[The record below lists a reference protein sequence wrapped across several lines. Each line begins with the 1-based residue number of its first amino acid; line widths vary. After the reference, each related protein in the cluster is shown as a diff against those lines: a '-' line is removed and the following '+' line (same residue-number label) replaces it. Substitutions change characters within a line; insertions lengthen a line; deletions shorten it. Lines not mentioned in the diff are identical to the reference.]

1 MPSRCH
7 GGVLE
12 QREVIR
18 CSNSARSRLRTTRR
32 EHSDYWTAR
41 CSQQV
46 QRGQTVETDNMV
58 SFRPEGSK
66 MSALKSLTFTTLP
79 KIGAN
84 PTLDRRTNMIARLEK
99 QKLLLN
105 DPNYIRTS
113 RTWVKKNGELT
124 PIQRQQRVSPWW
136 RVNADGSYVFFV
148 RSGSKPIEFE
158 KGKNAIAVPSLDKMP
173 LVINILITAVRNGEL
188 DDQLAP
194 ARKPPIAVKSPRR
207 RENRIRRTPLLAFAG
222 DVHLEGCRN
231 GSMRRRASVSN
242 VRVLV

>member
-1 MPSRCH
+1 MSSYPVFYLGKKPPSS
-7 GGVLE
+7 L
-12 QREVIR
+12 
-18 CSNSARSRLRTTRR
+18 TTRR

-41 CSQQV
+41 LLGGGSA
-46 QRGQTVETDNMV
+46 RTDVAVDIMV
-58 SFRPEGSK
+58 SLRHEGSK

-84 PTLDRRTNMIARLEK
+84 PTLDRRTNMIARLEE

-124 PIQRQQRVSPWW
+124 PIQRQQRVLPWW

-158 KGKNAIAVPSLDKMP
+158 KDKNAIAVPSLDKMP

-194 ARKPPIAVKSPRR
+194 ARKPPIAVKP
-207 RENRIRRTPLLAFAG
+207 PKAA
-222 DVHLEGCRN
+222 
-231 GSMRRRASVSN
+231 
-242 VRVLV
+242 